1 MRLNRSII
9 EQSARNPDAIQ
20 HYHTQLIIEKM
31 KLDKFFSIF
40 LDRYELD
47 DNNTDTLEWKTY
59 RMMTK
64 EYERVEDL
72 IKTTKYYL
80 GEYAL

>member
-1 MRLNRSII
+1 MRLTRSTI
-9 EQSARNPDAIQ
+9 ERSARDTDTIQ
-20 HYHTQLIIEKM
+20 QYHMQLIVEKM

-40 LDRYELD
+40 LDRNELD
-47 DNNTDTLEWKTY
+47 DNDTDTLEWKTY

-80 GEYAL
+80 GEYAI

>member
-1 MRLNRSII
+1 MRLTRSII
-9 EQSARNPDAIQ
+9 ESSARNTDAIQ
-20 HYHTQLIIEKM
+20 HYHMQLIVEKM

-59 RMMTK
+59 RMMTR
-64 EYERVEDL
+64 EYERVENL

-80 GEYAL
+80 GEYAI